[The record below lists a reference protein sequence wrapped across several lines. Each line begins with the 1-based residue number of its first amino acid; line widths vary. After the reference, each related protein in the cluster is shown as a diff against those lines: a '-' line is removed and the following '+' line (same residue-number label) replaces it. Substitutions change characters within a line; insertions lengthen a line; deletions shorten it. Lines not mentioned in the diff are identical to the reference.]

1 MVMPKTKKTKTKKT
15 EESRV
20 KETKSLKTI
29 PIGVKIIS
37 VLHYIASI
45 IFIILGLFMIIFS
58 GIMVSAINSPE
69 MSEIYSAYEF
79 DVTSIL
85 TQGFFI
91 GVGVFFSALAFLVFF
106 VGRGLWKL
114 KPWARITAII
124 MSVLMILYEVYSII
138 VAFTFMQIIWLAIYI
153 AIAVYLIFNK
163 EVKKAFK

>member
-1 MVMPKTKKTKTKKT
+1 MPKTKKTKIKKT
-15 EESRV
+15 EESKV
-20 KETKSLKTI
+20 KENKNSKTI

-37 VLHYIASI
+37 VLHYIASL

-58 GIMVSAINSPE
+58 GIMVSVINSPE
-69 MSEIYSAYEF
+69 MIEIYSAYEF

-91 GVGVFFSALAFLVFF
+91 GVGVFFSALAFLAFF

-124 MSVLMILYEVYSII
+124 MSVLMIIYELYSMII
-138 VAFTFMQIIWLAIYI
+138 AFAFMQIMGLAIYI
-153 AIAVYLIFNK
+153 AIAVYLIFSK
-163 EVKKAFK
+163 EVKKAFQ